1 MDFIIKC
8 FFFGEIRR
16 AWNGTGM
23 KWVRHELSIWG
34 LNWDGHEMAWHEMGP
49 AWTGTGMKWDTR
61 AWNGTG
67 MKWDWH
73 EMAQSGM
80 KWDGHEMGRH
90 EMVRHEMAG
99 MKWGWFP
106 KSVIILLT
114 AKLLYDFF
122 FNFEVRTLVGTWARH
137 NVCFDKKLTHENTK
151 TAQSAKNVLKNR
163 NYLRR
168 QQKTILVSFIVLW
181 S

>member
-1 MDFIIKC
+1 MDFIKKC
-8 FFFGEIRR
+8 NFFVELYFFGEIRR

-49 AWTGTGMKWDTR
+49 AWNGTGMKWDTR

-99 MKWGWFP
+99 MKWGWFGWCG
-106 KSVIILLT
+106 
-114 AKLLYDFF
+114 FF
-122 FNFEVRTLVGTWARH
+122 FENRMGNTYSRFYYNGSYGLFWVLLVVFRYARMKAACLS
-137 NVCFDKKLTHENTK
+137 NVPKE
-151 TAQSAKNVLKNR
+151 
-163 NYLRR
+163 
-168 QQKTILVSFIVLW
+168 
-181 S
+181 